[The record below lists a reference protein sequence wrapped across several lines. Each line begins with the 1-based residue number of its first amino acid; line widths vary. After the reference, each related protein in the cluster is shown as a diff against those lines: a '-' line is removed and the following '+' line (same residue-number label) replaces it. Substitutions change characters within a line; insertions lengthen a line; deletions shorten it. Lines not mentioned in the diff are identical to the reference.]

1 MPGSL
6 SQAPPGGTSPRTA
19 VDNNITL
26 NHNNPEVPEQHEDGR
41 EVWAKGAPV
50 DDNQRYREFLSFM
63 EERREEARERLMEE
77 EERKG
82 MARKKEESW
91 VLMREATKF
100 MRENTDKWRERRI

>member
-1 MPGSL
+1 M
-6 SQAPPGGTSPRTA
+6 
-19 VDNNITL
+19 
-26 NHNNPEVPEQHEDGR
+26 
-41 EVWAKGAPV
+41 KGAPV